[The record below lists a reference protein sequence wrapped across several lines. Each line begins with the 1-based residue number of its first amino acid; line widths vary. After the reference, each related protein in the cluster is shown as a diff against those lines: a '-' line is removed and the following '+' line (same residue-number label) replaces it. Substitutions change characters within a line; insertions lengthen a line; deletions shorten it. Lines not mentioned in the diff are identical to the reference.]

1 MCWQT
6 YLKDWNETP
15 RKPVWLRHYNLSVV
29 PPRCGDINLETLFP
43 FWMSDDYIEDYASI
57 TIEEFEPYVLER
69 GECGKLGPDGN
80 PRALSYTK
88 RSNPAR

>member
-1 MCWQT
+1 
-6 YLKDWNETP
+6 
-15 RKPVWLRHYNLSVV
+15 
-29 PPRCGDINLETLFP
+29 
-43 FWMSDDYIEDYASI
+43 MSDDYIQDYGDN
-57 TIEEFEPYVLER
+57 TIAAFEPYVLER